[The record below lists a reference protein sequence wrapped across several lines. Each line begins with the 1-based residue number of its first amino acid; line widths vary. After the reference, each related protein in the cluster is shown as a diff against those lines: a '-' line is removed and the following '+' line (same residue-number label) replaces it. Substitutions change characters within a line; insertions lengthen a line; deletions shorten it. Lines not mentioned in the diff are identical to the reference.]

1 MITKPNNTGKIAVA
15 DLMGTALGRLTING
29 SYSIRERLLEIKMAR
44 WLLIVKN
51 PFVAPACPPARARRN
66 FWRLIK
72 AHGDTAKRLGYTM
85 TSVYDR

>member
-1 MITKPNNTGKIAVA
+1 MNARPAIRQ
-15 DLMGTALGRLTING
+15 RLIE
-29 SYSIRERLLEIKMAR
+29 IRMRR
-44 WLLIVKN
+44 WLLVAKH